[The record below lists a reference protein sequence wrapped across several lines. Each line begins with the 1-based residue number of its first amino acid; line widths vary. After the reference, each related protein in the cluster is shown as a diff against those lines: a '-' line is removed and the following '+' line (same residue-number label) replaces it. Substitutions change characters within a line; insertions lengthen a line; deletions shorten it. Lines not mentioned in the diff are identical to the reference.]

1 MSGHSKW
8 ATIKRKKAANDA
20 KRGRLFAK
28 LVRAIEVAARQG
40 GPDPEANP
48 TLASAIAKAKSNGV
62 PADNI
67 ERALARAS
75 GQTEGASYE
84 ELWYEGYAP
93 GGVALYIHVLT
104 DNRNRAA
111 SDVRSVVT
119 RGGGNLGEPGSVAY
133 LFEQKG
139 YVLARGDEEVVMLAA
154 LEGGAEDVRPSG
166 DGFEVVCQPADLQSV
181 ESALRQAGV
190 EVETA
195 EVTKLPKTTIPLDGE
210 SASRVLRLV
219 DALEDLDDVQEVF
232 ANYEL
237 SDELMEA
244 MANA

>member
-28 LVRAIEVAARQG
+28 LIRAIEVAARQG
-40 GPDPEANP
+40 GPDPDNNP
-48 TLASAIAKAKSNGV
+48 TLASAIAKAKSSGV

-75 GQTEGASYE
+75 GQTDADAYE
-84 ELWYEGYAP
+84 DIWYEGYAP

-111 SDVRSVVT
+111 SDVRTVVT

-133 LFEQKG
+133 LFDQKG
-139 YVLARGDEEVVMLAA
+139 YLLARGDEETVMLAA
-154 LEGGAEDVRPSG
+154 IEGGAEDVKPSG
-166 DGFEVVCQPADLQSV
+166 DAFEVICEPGDLEEV
-181 ESALRQAGV
+181 RRRLTDAGV
-190 EVETA
+190 EVDTA
-195 EVTKLPKTTIPLDGE
+195 EVTRLPKTTVPIDGE
-210 SASRVLRLV
+210 SATRVLRLI
-219 DALEDLDDVQEVF
+219 DALEELDDVQEVF
-232 ANYEL
+232 ANFDV

-244 MANA
+244 MAGS